1 MSVLAPTLQAFF
13 TERLRRQRNAS
24 DNTISAYRDT
34 WRLLLVFAAERT
46 HTPPSQL
53 DIDDINADLVSAF
66 LDHLEHDRGNSIRS
80 RNARLSAI
88 HSMFHF
94 AQRRHPE
101 HADTI
106 SRVLAMPSKRF
117 STALVTYLTVPEVD
131 ALLAAPDTTTWT
143 GRRDRALMLLMIQ
156 TGLRISEVIGLRR
169 NDIHLGPGP
178 HVACHGKG
186 RKDRITPL
194 TKPTVD
200 TLRQWLAESPV
211 PQRDPV
217 FATRTGW
224 PLSRDAIEHRL
235 ALHHRTAAVACQ
247 SLATKDVTAHV
258 LRHTAAMRLLE
269 AGIDTTVIALWL
281 GHERVDTTAIYLHA
295 HLDIKEK
302 ALAATTPP
310 TVRPGRY
317 RPPDDLLAFLEGL

>member
-1 MSVLAPTLQAFF
+1 VSALAPTLQAFF

-34 WRLLLVFAAERT
+34 WRLLLVFAAGRT
-46 HTPPSQL
+46 HKQPCEL
-53 DIDDINADLVSAF
+53 DIDDIDADLVAAF
-66 LDHLEHDRGNSIRS
+66 LNHLEHDRANSIRT

-94 AQRRHPE
+94 AERRHPE
-101 HADTI
+101 HAATI
-106 SRVLAMPSKRF
+106 SRVLAMSSKRF
-117 STALVTYLTVPEVD
+117 DTALVTYLTITEVD

-143 GRRDRALMLLMIQ
+143 GRRDRVLMLLMVQ
-156 TGLRISEVIGLRR
+156 TGLRVSEVIGLGR
-169 NDIHLGPGP
+169 NDIHLGTGA
-178 HVACHGKG
+178 HVTCHGKG

-194 TKPTVD
+194 TKPTVSA
-200 TLRQWLAESPV
+200 LCQWLAESPE
-211 PQRDPV
+211 PQHGPV
-217 FATRTGW
+217 FPTRTGRH
-224 PLSRDAIEHRL
+224 LSRDAVEHRL
-235 ALHHRTAAVACQ
+235 ARHHRTAATACP
-247 SLATKDVTAHV
+247 SLATKHLTAHV

-295 HLDIKEK
+295 HLDIQEK

-310 TVRPGRY
+310 TVSPGRY

>member
-1 MSVLAPTLQAFF
+1 VSALAPTLQAFF

-34 WRLLLVFAAERT
+34 WRLLLVFAAGRT
-46 HTPPSQL
+46 HKQPCEL
-53 DIDDINADLVSAF
+53 DIDDIDADLVAGF
-66 LDHLEHDRGNSIRS
+66 LDYLEHDRANSIRS

-94 AQRRHPE
+94 AERRHPE
-101 HADTI
+101 HAATI

-117 STALVTYLTVPEVD
+117 DTALVTYLTVTEVD

-143 GRRDRALMLLMIQ
+143 GRRDRVLMLLMVQ
-156 TGLRISEVIGLRR
+156 TGLRISEVISLGR
-169 NDIHLGPGP
+169 NDIHLGTGAY
-178 HVACHGKG
+178 VTCRGKG

-194 TKPTVD
+194 TKSTVNA
-200 TLRQWLAESPV
+200 LRQWLAEAPE
-211 PQRDPV
+211 PQHGPV
-217 FATRTGW
+217 FPTRTGRH
-224 PLSRDAIEHRL
+224 LSRDAVEHRL
-235 ALHHRTAAVACQ
+235 ACHHRTAAAECP
-247 SLATKDVTAHV
+247 SLATKHLTAHV

-281 GHERVDTTAIYLHA
+281 GHERVDTTAVYLHA

-310 TVRPGRY
+310 NITPGRY

>member
-1 MSVLAPTLQAFF
+1 MSALAPTLQAFF

-34 WRLLLVFAAERT
+34 WRLLLVFAADRT
-46 HTPPSQL
+46 HTPPSRL
-53 DIDDINADLVSAF
+53 DIDDIDADLVAAF

-94 AQRRHPE
+94 AERRHPE
-101 HADTI
+101 HAATI

-117 STALVTYLTVPEVD
+117 DTALVTYLTVAEVD
-131 ALLAAPDTTTWT
+131 ALLAAPDATTWT
-143 GRRDRALMLLMIQ
+143 GRRDQVLILLMVQ
-156 TGLRISEVIGLRR
+156 TGLRISEVISLRR
-169 NDIHLGPGP
+169 NDIHLGTGP

-194 TKPTVD
+194 TKPTVEA
-200 TLRQWLAESPV
+200 LRCWLDESPST
-211 PQRDPV
+211 PTDPV
-217 FATRTGW
+217 FPTRTGRT
-224 PLSRDAIEHRL
+224 LSRDAVERRL
-235 ALHHRTAAVACQ
+235 TRHQDTAARTCP
-247 SLATKDVTAHV
+247 SLNGKHITAHV

-310 TVRPGRY
+310 TITPGRY
-317 RPPDDLLAFLEGL
+317 RPPDHLLAFLEGL